1 MTATFTKFL
10 CALTLLAGAA
20 TASAAECTASKPACE
35 FYLTR
40 HGDLMRTA
48 AKGAPPITLFARTS
62 AGATTFSQ
70 YVMVRSDRYY
80 LVREI
85 AGSAKSFDIVPLEV
99 NDRTVGFKRILHFSL
114 AQETSAKVGADVWA
128 ADEVDLPGS
137 DAIETFSWDRIDQ
150 LLGKI
155 QQPTEGE
162 AGNALQDGF
171 SAIPL
176 AIHDATGAATGQ
188 RAYLYADKLGAT
200 PDSIVCIAGCV
211 RDTSSP
217 AGAFRG
223 GIGPYPIALT
233 LATQHNQIEG
243 SYRYAGKKG
252 MLELKG
258 TTQGSGAISM
268 VERPAAQPTRET
280 GRVDAILDHG
290 LYMGLW
296 TPPSKGKQLPFFA
309 VMDSL

>member
-10 CALTLLAGAA
+10 YALALLAGAA
-20 TASAAECTASKPACE
+20 TASAADCTASKPACE
-35 FYLTR
+35 FYLNQ

-48 AKGAPPITLFARTS
+48 AKGAPPITLFAGTS
-62 AGATTFSQ
+62 AGATPFSQ
-70 YVMVRSDRYY
+70 YVMLRSDRYY

-99 NDRTVGFKRILHFSL
+99 NGRTVGFNRILHFPL
-114 AQETSAKVGADVWA
+114 APEKSAKVGVEVWA
-128 ADEVDLPGS
+128 ADEVDLTGS
-137 DAIETFSWDRIDQ
+137 DSIETFSWDRISQ

-176 AIHDATGAATGQ
+176 AIHDSTGAAIGQ
-188 RAYLYADKLGAT
+188 RAYLYADKFGAT

-211 RDTSSP
+211 VDTSSP
-217 AGAFRG
+217 AGTFRG

-233 LATQHNQIEG
+233 LATQQDRIEG
-243 SYRYAGKKG
+243 SYRYVGKKG
-252 MLELKG
+252 MLKLNG
-258 TTQGSGAISM
+258 SIQGSGTISL
-268 VERPAAQPTRET
+268 VEHPAAQPTRGT

-296 TPPSKGKQLPFFA
+296 TPPSNGKQLPFFA